1 VKIRRHLEKYL
12 VANDDRKKVRQSRN
26 GSSWRA
32 VWFIELVEGK
42 SHPIRLRTY
51 YGTYLTA
58 TDVAFLLVMTRC
70 KVLQTVLEKAYD
82 WKYEWEPIR
91 DGFQLKRR
99 T

>member
-1 VKIRRHLEKYL
+1 
-12 VANDDRKKVRQSRN
+12 
-26 GSSWRA
+26 

-42 SHPIRLRTY
+42 SHAIRLRTY

-82 WKYEWEPIR
+82 WKYE
-91 DGFQLKRR
+91 
-99 T
+99 